1 MIRAVAFDLW
11 ETLITDTP
19 VLSRQQER
27 QRLHRLEETLRVHG
41 YGATAE
47 RIESAYRDTWSRC
60 QELYWSNDDDVPCR
74 KQIDHM
80 LEALELDPRTFSAD
94 ALGQLED
101 AYAEAVVTI
110 PPQPVPHAGE
120 SVTALRKRGLRIGLI
135 SNTGRSPGRALR
147 RVLHDMGIGAS
158 INAMV
163 FSDEHGACKPRRSIF
178 EALREQLGLPFE
190 EIAFVGDNIY
200 ADVHGS
206 MQCGM
211 FGIHFRP
218 PMRGTAVAPDVD
230 HGLQIIPDATIADLR
245 ELAAVIEGLQGDS

>member
-19 VLSRQQER
+19 ALSRRQER
-27 QRLHRLEETLRVHG
+27 QRLDRLEQTLRAHG
-41 YGATAE
+41 YAATAE
-47 RIESAYRDTWSRC
+47 RIESAYRDTWRRC
-60 QELYWSNDDDVPCR
+60 HELYWSNDDDVPCR
-74 KQIDHM
+74 RQIDHM
-80 LEALELDPRTFSAD
+80 LEALELDPRTFPAD

-110 PPQPVPHAGE
+110 PPQTVPYAAE
-120 SVTALRKRGLRIGLI
+120 SVVALRERGHRIGLI

-147 RVLHDMGIGAS
+147 RVLDDLGIGQS
-158 INAMV
+158 IHVMI

-178 EALREQLGLPFE
+178 EALRERLALPFD

-211 FGIHFRP
+211 FGIHFTP
-218 PMRGTAVAPDVD
+218 PVRGTAVAPEID
-230 HGLQIIPDATIADLR
+230 HGLRIIPDATIADLR
-245 ELAAVIEGLQGDS
+245 ELPAVIEGLEA

>member
-19 VLSRQQER
+19 ALSRRQER
-27 QRLHRLEETLRVHG
+27 QRLDRLEETLRAHG
-41 YGATAE
+41 YGTTAE
-47 RIESAYRDTWSRC
+47 RIEIAYRHTWSRC
-60 QELYWSNDDDVPCR
+60 HELYWSNDDDVPCGR
-74 KQIDHM
+74 QIDHM
-80 LEALELDPRTFSAD
+80 LEALDLDPRTFSGEV
-94 ALGQLED
+94 LRQLED

-110 PPQPVPHAGE
+110 PPQPVSHAGE
-120 SVTALRKRGLRIGLI
+120 SVAALRERGLKIGLI

-147 RVLHDMGIGAS
+147 RVLDDLGIGAS
-158 INAMV
+158 MSAMI

-178 EALREQLGLPFE
+178 EALREQLGVPFN

-211 FGIHFRP
+211 FGVHFIP
-218 PMRGTAVAPDVD
+218 AVRGTAVAPDVD
-230 HGLQIIPDATIADLR
+230 HGLRITPDATIADLR
-245 ELAAVIEGLQGDS
+245 ELLTVIEELRQ

>member
-1 MIRAVAFDLW
+1 LIRAVAFDLW

-19 VLSRQQER
+19 ALSRRQER
-27 QRLHRLEETLRVHG
+27 HRLDRLEATLRAHG

-47 RIESAYRDTWSRC
+47 RIENAYRETWRRC

-74 KQIDHM
+74 TQIDHM

-94 ALGQLED
+94 AMAELEN
-101 AYAEAVVTI
+101 AYAEAVVAI
-110 PPQPVPHAGE
+110 PPEAVPHAAE
-120 SVTALRKRGLRIGLI
+120 CVRGLRERGLQLGLI

-147 RVLHDMGIGAS
+147 QVLDSLGIAS
-158 INAMV
+158 SMTAMV
-163 FSDEHGACKPRRSIF
+163 FSDEHGACKPRPSIF
-178 EALREQLGLPFE
+178 ELLRERLDLPFE

-206 MQCGM
+206 MRCGM

-218 PMRGTAVAPDVD
+218 PVRGTAVAPDVD
-230 HGLQIIPDATIADLR
+230 HGLEIVPDATIADLR
-245 ELAAVIEGLQGDS
+245 ELQSVIESVGK